1 MISGKD
7 FNKKYHNTNFI
18 KLTNKEG
25 IHNKFEFKEGLN
37 IDFITFNPYG
47 ECEPGGIYFCE
58 FDKSG
63 EWINYNN
70 VIGVMYYYYEVII
83 PDDAQLYEEKNKF
96 KSDKLILINKQ
107 VIFETEKLCEIAVKY
122 HASNIQYVP
131 YQLRSETLCEI
142 VVKYRGSN
150 LQYVPEHFRNETL
163 CEIAVKDDGYNLQY
177 VPDHLQTEKL
187 CEIAVK
193 DVGSNLQF
201 FYS

>member
-37 IDFITFNPYG
+37 IDFITFNPNG
-47 ECEPGGIYFCE
+47 ECTPGGIYFCE

-63 EWINYNN
+63 AWIRYNGN
-70 VIGVMYYYYEVII
+70 IGVMYYYYEVII
-83 PDDAQLYEEKNKF
+83 PDDAQLYEEKYNF
-96 KSDKLILINKQ
+96 KSDKLILSNKQ
-107 VIFETEKLCEIAVKY
+107 VIFENEKLREFAVKY
-122 HASNIQYVP
+122 CGLNLKYIP
-131 YQLRSETLCEI
+131 DQLRS
-142 VVKYRGSN
+142 
-150 LQYVPEHFRNETL
+150 ETL